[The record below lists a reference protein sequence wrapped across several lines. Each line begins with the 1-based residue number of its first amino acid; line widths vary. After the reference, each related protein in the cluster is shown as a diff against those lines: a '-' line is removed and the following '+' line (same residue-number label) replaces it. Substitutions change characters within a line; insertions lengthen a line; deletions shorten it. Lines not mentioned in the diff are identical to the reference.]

1 LDSNKISSTNHSAP
15 EKEDMLSYWLAKSLR
30 SITSGSI
37 QLHVSD
43 KPALKIE
50 AIDNKNKNK
59 KINIDFLEPELFSFD
74 IKPENSVEENPSFFH
89 KLINAFD
96 LTKIITD
103 KDDMILSFSKKFAHY
118 LTINDVT
125 LSISRKGKEAIT
137 IGKEAKPTLSRL
149 LTRSDDVQIKST
161 MEATKLTDD
170 VLTEEQDYENS
181 RRLNDF
187 ISLVMHHQ
195 DLKNLQ
201 APEDQEQ

>member
-1 LDSNKISSTNHSAP
+1 MSSTHHDTA
-15 EKEDMLSYWLAKSLR
+15 EKEDMFSYWLAKSLR

-37 QLHVSD
+37 KLQVSD

-50 AIDNKNKNK
+50 AEDNRNKDK

-74 IKPENSVEENPSFFH
+74 IKPEDSVEENPSFFH
-89 KLINAFD
+89 KLKNAFD

-125 LSISRKGKEAIT
+125 LSISRKGEEAIT
-137 IGKEAKPTLSRL
+137 IGKEAKPTLSKL

-161 MEATKLTDD
+161 METAKLTDD
-170 VLTEEQDYENS
+170 VLTEE
-181 RRLNDF
+181 
-187 ISLVMHHQ
+187 
-195 DLKNLQ
+195 
-201 APEDQEQ
+201 

>member
-1 LDSNKISSTNHSAP
+1 MSSTPHNTA

-37 QLHVSD
+37 KLHVSD

-50 AIDNKNKNK
+50 AIDNKDENK

-74 IKPENSVEENPSFFH
+74 IKPEDSVEEKNPSFFH
-89 KLINAFD
+89 KLKNAFDDNLKNAFD
-96 LTKIITD
+96 LTKLITD
-103 KDDMILSFSKKFAHY
+103 KDEMMLSFSKKFAHY

-125 LSISRKGKEAIT
+125 LSISRKGEEAIT

-161 MEATKLTDD
+161 MEAAKLTDD
-170 VLTEEQDYENS
+170 VLTEE
-181 RRLNDF
+181 
-187 ISLVMHHQ
+187 
-195 DLKNLQ
+195 
-201 APEDQEQ
+201 

>member
-1 LDSNKISSTNHSAP
+1 MSSTHHDTA
-15 EKEDMLSYWLAKSLR
+15 EKEDMFSYWLAKSLE

-37 QLHVSD
+37 KLQVSD

-50 AIDNKNKNK
+50 AEDNRNKDK

-74 IKPENSVEENPSFFH
+74 IKPEDSVEENPSFFH
-89 KLINAFD
+89 KLKNAFDDNLKNAFD

-125 LSISRKGKEAIT
+125 LSISRKGEEAIT
-137 IGKEAKPTLSRL
+137 IGKEAKPTLSKL

-161 MEATKLTDD
+161 MEAAKLTDD
-170 VLTEEQDYENS
+170 VLTEE
-181 RRLNDF
+181 
-187 ISLVMHHQ
+187 
-195 DLKNLQ
+195 
-201 APEDQEQ
+201 

>member
-1 LDSNKISSTNHSAP
+1 MSSTHHDTA
-15 EKEDMLSYWLAKSLR
+15 EKEDMFSYWLAKSLR

-37 QLHVSD
+37 KLQVSD

-50 AIDNKNKNK
+50 AEDNRNKDK

-74 IKPENSVEENPSFFH
+74 IKPEDSVEENPSFFH
-89 KLINAFD
+89 KLKNAFD

-125 LSISRKGKEAIT
+125 LSISRKGEEAIT
-137 IGKEAKPTLSRL
+137 IGKEAKPTLSKL

-161 MEATKLTDD
+161 MEAAKLTDD
-170 VLTEEQDYENS
+170 VLTEE
-181 RRLNDF
+181 
-187 ISLVMHHQ
+187 
-195 DLKNLQ
+195 
-201 APEDQEQ
+201 

>member
-1 LDSNKISSTNHSAP
+1 MSSAP
-15 EKEDMLSYWLAKSLR
+15 HNTVEKEDILSNWLAKSLR

-37 QLHVSD
+37 KLQVSD

-50 AIDNKNKNK
+50 VIDNKDKNK

-74 IKPENSVEENPSFFH
+74 IKPEDSVEENPSFFH
-89 KLINAFD
+89 NLKNAFDDNLKNAFD

-118 LTINDVT
+118 LTINGVT
-125 LSISRKGKEAIT
+125 LSISRKGEEAIT

-161 MEATKLTDD
+161 MEAAKLTDD
-170 VLTEEQDYENS
+170 VLTEE
-181 RRLNDF
+181 
-187 ISLVMHHQ
+187 
-195 DLKNLQ
+195 
-201 APEDQEQ
+201 

>member
-1 LDSNKISSTNHSAP
+1 MLP

-37 QLHVSD
+37 KLQVSD

-50 AIDNKNKNK
+50 AEDNKNKNK

-74 IKPENSVEENPSFFH
+74 IKPEDSVEENPSFFH
-89 KLINAFD
+89 KLKNAFDDNLKNAFD

-125 LSISRKGKEAIT
+125 LSISRKGEEAIT
-137 IGKEAKPTLSRL
+137 IGKEAKPTLSKL

-161 MEATKLTDD
+161 MEAAKLTDD
-170 VLTEEQDYENS
+170 VLTEE
-181 RRLNDF
+181 
-187 ISLVMHHQ
+187 
-195 DLKNLQ
+195 
-201 APEDQEQ
+201 

>member
-1 LDSNKISSTNHSAP
+1 MSSTPHSAA
-15 EKEDMLSYWLAKSLR
+15 EMEDMLSYWLAKSLR

-37 QLHVSD
+37 KLQVSD

-50 AIDNKNKNK
+50 AEDNRNKDK

-74 IKPENSVEENPSFFH
+74 IKPEDSVEENPSFFH
-89 KLINAFD
+89 KLKNAFDDNLKNAFD

-103 KDDMILSFSKKFAHY
+103 KDEMILSFSKKFAHY
-118 LTINDVT
+118 LTINGVT

-161 MEATKLTDD
+161 MEAAKLTDD
-170 VLTEEQDYENS
+170 VLTEE
-181 RRLNDF
+181 
-187 ISLVMHHQ
+187 
-195 DLKNLQ
+195 
-201 APEDQEQ
+201 

>member
-1 LDSNKISSTNHSAP
+1 MSSAP
-15 EKEDMLSYWLAKSLR
+15 HNTFEKEDMLSYWLAKSLR

-37 QLHVSD
+37 KLHVSD

-50 AIDNKNKNK
+50 AIDNKDENK

-74 IKPENSVEENPSFFH
+74 IKPEDSVEENPSFFH
-89 KLINAFD
+89 KLKNAFDDNLKNAFD
-96 LTKIITD
+96 LSKIITD

-118 LTINDVT
+118 LTINGVT

-161 MEATKLTDD
+161 MEAAKLTDD
-170 VLTEEQDYENS
+170 VLTDE
-181 RRLNDF
+181 
-187 ISLVMHHQ
+187 
-195 DLKNLQ
+195 
-201 APEDQEQ
+201 

>member
-1 LDSNKISSTNHSAP
+1 MSSAP
-15 EKEDMLSYWLAKSLR
+15 HNTAEKEDVLSYWLAKSLR

-37 QLHVSD
+37 KLQVSD

-50 AIDNKNKNK
+50 AIDNKDKNK

-74 IKPENSVEENPSFFH
+74 IKPEDSVEENPGFFH

-96 LTKIITD
+96 DNLKNAFDLTKLITD
-103 KDDMILSFSKKFAHY
+103 KDEMMLSFSKKFAHY

-125 LSISRKGKEAIT
+125 LSISRKGEEAIT

-161 MEATKLTDD
+161 MEAAKLTDD
-170 VLTEEQDYENS
+170 VLTEE
-181 RRLNDF
+181 
-187 ISLVMHHQ
+187 
-195 DLKNLQ
+195 
-201 APEDQEQ
+201 

>member
-1 LDSNKISSTNHSAP
+1 MSSAP
-15 EKEDMLSYWLAKSLR
+15 HNTVEKEDMLSYWLAKSLR

-37 QLHVSD
+37 KLHVSD

-50 AIDNKNKNK
+50 AEDNKNKNK

-74 IKPENSVEENPSFFH
+74 IKPEDSVEENPSFFH
-89 KLINAFD
+89 KLKNAFDDNLKNAFD

-118 LTINDVT
+118 LTINGVT

-161 MEATKLTDD
+161 MEAAKLTDD
-170 VLTEEQDYENS
+170 VLTEE
-181 RRLNDF
+181 
-187 ISLVMHHQ
+187 
-195 DLKNLQ
+195 
-201 APEDQEQ
+201 

>member
-1 LDSNKISSTNHSAP
+1 MSSTHHSAA

-37 QLHVSD
+37 KLHVSE

-50 AIDNKNKNK
+50 AEDNKNKNKNK

-74 IKPENSVEENPSFFH
+74 IKPEDSVEENPSFFH
-89 KLINAFD
+89 KLKNAFDDNLKNAFD

-125 LSISRKGKEAIT
+125 LSISRKGEEAIT
-137 IGKEAKPTLSRL
+137 IGKEAKPTLSKL
-149 LTRSDDVQIKST
+149 LTRSDDVQIKIT
-161 MEATKLTDD
+161 MEAAKLTDD
-170 VLTEEQDYENS
+170 VLMEE
-181 RRLNDF
+181 
-187 ISLVMHHQ
+187 
-195 DLKNLQ
+195 
-201 APEDQEQ
+201 

>member
-1 LDSNKISSTNHSAP
+1 MSFAP
-15 EKEDMLSYWLAKSLR
+15 HNTVEKEDTLSYWLAKSLR

-37 QLHVSD
+37 KLQVSD

-50 AIDNKNKNK
+50 AIDNKDKNK

-74 IKPENSVEENPSFFH
+74 IKPEDSVEENPSFFH
-89 KLINAFD
+89 KLKNTFDDNLKNAFD

-103 KDDMILSFSKKFAHY
+103 KDEMLLSFSKKFAHY
-118 LTINDVT
+118 LTINGVT
-125 LSISRKGKEAIT
+125 LSISRKGTEAIT

-170 VLTEEQDYENS
+170 VLTEE
-181 RRLNDF
+181 
-187 ISLVMHHQ
+187 
-195 DLKNLQ
+195 
-201 APEDQEQ
+201 